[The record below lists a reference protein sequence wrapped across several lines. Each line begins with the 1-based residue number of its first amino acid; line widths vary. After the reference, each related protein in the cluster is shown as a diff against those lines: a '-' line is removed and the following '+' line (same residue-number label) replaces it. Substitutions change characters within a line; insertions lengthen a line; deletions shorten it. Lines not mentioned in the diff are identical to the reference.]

1 MRGPAG
7 PAGQGGAG
15 DVSVRRAVSERVF
28 PDAPE
33 SPAAPWAAAARFRR
47 RWLVLLT
54 VGVGTFMSALD
65 GSVVSALLPVIARGL
80 RASVAE
86 IEWVTTVYLLVVSI
100 LLLGV
105 GRLGDLRGHKR
116 VYLSGFALFVL
127 GSALCGLAPSAAW
140 LIAMRGFQAVGATM
154 LFANA
159 PAILTMSFPAAE
171 RGRALGT
178 LGTFTYLGL
187 TAGPSLGGWLA
198 SVLGWRAVFYI
209 NVPVGG
215 VALALAARTVVDD
228 RPERASEP
236 FDLLGAVVFG
246 AGLLALLVVL
256 NQGHAWGWG
265 AAASQ
270 ALMCTALVLLGLF
283 VVVERRRR
291 SPMLDLALF
300 KSRVFAAATAS
311 ALLNYIAVYS
321 VIFALPFLLIQGLG
335 LSPRHAGLVL
345 TAQPL
350 VMAVVAPLSGT
361 LSDRIGS
368 RGPATAGMSL
378 LAVGL
383 VLLAWASGLGS
394 LGAIAG
400 ALAVVGL
407 GVGIFVS
414 PNNSALMGAAP
425 RHRQGI
431 AAGVLA
437 TARNVGMVLGV
448 GLAGAVL
455 TTVSARGAA
464 AGLGGEAALV
474 WAVQASLLTAAGV
487 ALAGA
492 VTAWMR

>member
-1 MRGPAG
+1 
-7 PAGQGGAG
+7 
-15 DVSVRRAVSERVF
+15 
-28 PDAPE
+28 
-33 SPAAPWAAAARFRR
+33 
-47 RWLVLLT
+47 
-54 VGVGTFMSALD
+54 MSALD
-65 GSVVSALLPVIARGL
+65 GSVVSALLPVMARGL
-80 RASVAE
+80 GASVAE
-86 IEWVTTVYLLVVSI
+86 IEWVTTVYLLVVSV

-116 VYLSGFALFVL
+116 VYLGGFALFVL

-140 LIAMRGFQAVGATM
+140 LIAMRGFQGVGATM

-159 PAILTMSFPAAE
+159 PAILTKSFPASE
-171 RGRALGT
+171 RGRALGA

-198 SVLGWRAVFYI
+198 GALGWRAVFYI

-215 VALALAARTVVDD
+215 AALALAARTVVDD
-228 RPERASEP
+228 RPERGSEP

-246 AGLLALLVVL
+246 AGLLALLVAL

-265 AAASQ
+265 AAQSR
-270 ALMCTALVLLGLF
+270 ALFIAAFMLLGLF
-283 VVVERRRR
+283 VVVERRSP
-291 SPMLDLALF
+291 SPMLDLSLF
-300 KSRVFAAATAS
+300 RSRVFTAATAS

-368 RGPATAGMSL
+368 RGPAATGML
-378 LAVGL
+378 LLGSGL
-383 VLLAWASGLGS
+383 VLLASASGGRS
-394 LGAIAG
+394 LWTIAG
-400 ALAVVGL
+400 SLAVVGL

-431 AAGVLA
+431 AAAVLA

-448 GLAGAVL
+448 GLSGAVL
-455 TTVSARGAA
+455 TTVLARGAA
-464 AGLGGEAALV
+464 VGLGGEAALV
-474 WAVQASLLTAAGV
+474 RAVEASLLAAAGV
-487 ALAGA
+487 ALIGV